1 MTKIIAEIGWNHMG
15 DMDLAKK
22 MIIAAKDS
30 GADFAKFQTWSVK
43 NLKPGPWDTDGRLEI
58 YKKAELTKEKH
69 HLLKNICDE
78 SGIQFLTSIFNLED
92 TIWLSELNNKII
104 KVPSHEVYNTELIK
118 NLDGKFRIILVSTG
132 AANWKEIKKLEKIV
146 NNSELVL
153 MHCVSAYPC
162 KPENTNL
169 PRIND
174 LKSISERVG
183 YSGHLP
189 EVYDAIL
196 ALEFDI
202 DYLEKHFTI
211 DKTLPGR
218 DNQFALLPSE
228 LKIICEYR
236 DRYKDMKIYHGK
248 AFQDIED
255 DIIKNYRGRWSK
267 K

>member
-1 MTKIIAEIGWNHMG
+1 MG
-15 DMDLAKK
+15 KPNNFFQDYMYEPQLTWSINYGFKVALITFNKHNKKLIPVLEREQRKGRSFQSFKKYDK
-22 MIIAAKDS
+22 MI
-30 GADFAKFQTWSVK
+30 
-43 NLKPGPWDTDGRLEI
+43 
-58 YKKAELTKEKH
+58 
-69 HLLKNICDE
+69 NI
-78 SGIQFLTSIFNLED
+78 N
-92 TIWLSELNNKII
+92 
-104 KVPSHEVYNTELIK
+104 NTELIK
-118 NLDGKFRIILVSTG
+118 NLDGKFGIILVSTG
-132 AANWKEIKKLEKIV
+132 AANWEEIKKLEKIV
-146 NNSELVL
+146 NNSKLVL

-236 DRYKDMKIYHGK
+236 DRYKDMKIS
-248 AFQDIED
+248 Q
-255 DIIKNYRGRWSK
+255 IKDFMPNITMENIK
-267 K
+267 EHILKILQFEF